1 MRKKQIYL
9 ILAFL
14 LTNLISGQK
23 VTLKPTV
30 VNGVS
35 VSNGP
40 INLASVPYSTILLV
54 ADIEIPANVSV
65 GDQGTITIYF
75 SKATGIGSNVSIG
88 GNGGSLYFGG
98 GKKVSRNFTINLNW
112 TDFSTSGG
120 YIYCEYKNN
129 GVSFKSPNIS
139 VIKNPTVNTGTILN
153 PPADA
158 PNPNTIVN
166 TLCCDQTIRLGEKPA
181 PIIGSQYLNP
191 YQNEPYGINSTWNIG
206 NIGTNNTDL
215 TNNIL
220 TFDYVNELK
229 NITVTRSLGY
239 RYKLEFPNKSNTV
252 TITVVP
258 SPITY
263 NEIRVNGSVNTDGS
277 IEISSTNPKDI
288 LGDRSSI
295 NLNAL
300 QNPYYTPKRG
310 DTNIFIDKYEWEYSI
325 INGTTEEQSWNMIPN
340 QFSSSLNSL
349 LLPRSNS
356 SKDNLYSV
364 RRIAIYQNLKVASN
378 SLKIWVR
385 GLRDDNT
392 ICCDQTLEVSSSNV
406 VETPATITGPIAI
419 SNKNTYLFYQWQSQT
434 VTESGSKFSNWTN
447 IPQATSKDYNPP
459 TPQFIPGSGRNQP
472 TVPTYNYRRIATD
485 NVYKGETYYSNEISL
500 TPSTNVIP
508 SPFIIYPNPASNVI
522 TIERPGAS
530 YLGAPDLS
538 TADIKIV
545 NITGNIINLN
555 YIAISPNLVSIN
567 ITDINPGMYFLNIL
581 YKSSGNRLY
590 SEQLTFIKQ

>member
-166 TLCCDQTIRLGEKPA
+166 TLCCDQTIRLGDKPA
-181 PIIGSQYLNP
+181 PIIGSK
-191 YQNEPYGINSTWNIG
+191 S
-206 NIGTNNTDL
+206 
-215 TNNIL
+215 IL
-220 TFDYVNELK
+220 
-229 NITVTRSLGY
+229 S
-239 RYKLEFPNKSNTV
+239 
-252 TITVVP
+252 
-258 SPITY
+258 
-263 NEIRVNGSVNTDGS
+263 
-277 IEISSTNPKDI
+277 
-288 LGDRSSI
+288 
-295 NLNAL
+295 
-300 QNPYYTPKRG
+300 
-310 DTNIFIDKYEWEYSI
+310 
-325 INGTTEEQSWNMIPN
+325 
-340 QFSSSLNSL
+340 
-349 LLPRSNS
+349 
-356 SKDNLYSV
+356 
-364 RRIAIYQNLKVASN
+364 
-378 SLKIWVR
+378 
-385 GLRDDNT
+385 
-392 ICCDQTLEVSSSNV
+392 
-406 VETPATITGPIAI
+406 
-419 SNKNTYLFYQWQSQT
+419 
-434 VTESGSKFSNWTN
+434 
-447 IPQATSKDYNPP
+447 
-459 TPQFIPGSGRNQP
+459 
-472 TVPTYNYRRIATD
+472 
-485 NVYKGETYYSNEISL
+485 
-500 TPSTNVIP
+500 
-508 SPFIIYPNPASNVI
+508 
-522 TIERPGAS
+522 
-530 YLGAPDLS
+530 
-538 TADIKIV
+538 
-545 NITGNIINLN
+545 
-555 YIAISPNLVSIN
+555 
-567 ITDINPGMYFLNIL
+567 
-581 YKSSGNRLY
+581 
-590 SEQLTFIKQ
+590 

>member
-166 TLCCDQTIRLGEKPA
+166 TLCCDQTIRLGDKPA
-181 PIIGSQYLNP
+181 PIIGSKYLNP

-220 TFDYVNELK
+220 TFDYVTELK
-229 NITVTRSLGY
+229 KITVTRSLGY

-252 TITVVP
+252 TITIIP
-258 SPITY
+258 SPLNS
-263 NEIRVNGSVNTDGS
+263 NEISVDAPKDSNGYA
-277 IEISSTNPKDI
+277 EIITTNPKDI
-288 LGDRSSI
+288 IGSYSTMNVTTL
-295 NLNAL
+295 LNPS
-300 QNPYYTPKRG
+300 NVPKRS
-310 DTNIFIDKYEWEYSI
+310 DKYTDITRFEWEYSLVDESNI
-325 INGTTEEQSWNMIPN
+325 WINIPN
-340 QFSSSLNSL
+340 ENSKNINTSSIKNLKT
-349 LLPRSNS
+349 
-356 SKDNLYSV
+356 SKDNLFSI
-364 RRIAIYQNLKVASN
+364 RRIAIYENLRIASN
-378 SLKIWVR
+378 SLKIV
-385 GLRDDNT
+385 LRTTRNNNT
-392 ICCDQTLEVSSSNV
+392 ICCDQKLKIISSQEIEKPSLIIGSTAVSGNNSFL
-406 VETPATITGPIAI
+406 
-419 SNKNTYLFYQWQSQT
+419 YYQWQQRPINNR
-434 VTESGSKFSNWTN
+434 ESIGNWSN
-447 IPQATSKDYNPP
+447 ISGATSKDFSPPPLQYITNPRG
-459 TPQFIPGSGRNQP
+459 TTIQQYS
-472 TVPTYNYRRIATD
+472 YRRVAAA
-485 NVYKGETYYSNEISL
+485 NYYGGEVSYSNEVNIS
-500 TPSTNVIP
+500 PNYDRASSTSSSIV
-508 SPFIIYPNPASNVI
+508 IYPNPATS
-522 TIERPGAS
+522 
-530 YLGAPDLS
+530 
-538 TADIKIV
+538 
-545 NITGNIINLN
+545 IINQ
-555 YIAISPNLVSIN
+555 SCP
-567 ITDINPGMYFLNIL
+567 
-581 YKSSGNRLY
+581 K
-590 SEQLTFIKQ
+590 